1 MKDNKKI
8 IIAFIVF
15 SMLLSLLAI
24 FAGAREAP
32 TWRSSARASALYDPT
47 RGIFL
52 SEKQGD
58 ERLPMASTT
67 KIMTALIAIERS
79 DPDVVITIPREAVG
93 IEGSSVYL
101 TEGDTISVR
110 DLIYSTMLA
119 SANDAAT
126 ALAIHIGGDVHGFAE
141 IMNERAY
148 AMGLT
153 NTHYDNPH
161 GLDSEEHYTTARDL
175 AILAGEALKNEE
187 FKKIS
192 STYKH
197 SFFIS
202 DKPRTV
208 VNHNKLLSRVEDAVG
223 VKTGYTKRCGRCL
236 VGAIERDG
244 VLLVSVTLDDPND
257 WVDHEAMLEGGF
269 SEYKRVDLAEITDT
283 EFTLSSPFPGKGY
296 ISANIPESERYAT
309 LHPSDLDCLTVTVDL
324 PEVICYAVKRGDK
337 LGELR
342 LERNEKIIKAVDIV
356 AKEDSS
362 PLDFFNKKT

>member
-15 SMLLSLLAI
+15 SMLLSALAI
-24 FAGAREAP
+24 FAGAIEAP
-32 TWRSSARASALYDPT
+32 AWRSSARASALYDPA

-52 SEKQGD
+52 SESSYN

-67 KIMTALIAIERS
+67 KIMTALIAIES
-79 DPDVVITIPREAVG
+79 CDPDLVVTVPAEAVG

-101 TEGDTISVR
+101 KQGDRITVR

-119 SANDAAT
+119 SANDAAA
-126 ALAIHIGGDVHGFAE
+126 ALAIHIGGDIGGFAKM
-141 IMNERAY
+141 MNDRAY
-148 AMGLT
+148 AMGLKD
-153 NTHYDNPH
+153 THFDNPH
-161 GLDSEEHYTTARDL
+161 GLDSDEHYTTAHDL

-208 VNHNKLLSRVEDAVG
+208 VNHNKLLKRVDGAVG
-223 VKTGYTKRCGRCL
+223 VKTGYTRRCGRCL
-236 VGAIERDG
+236 VGAAERDG

-257 WVDHEAMLEGGF
+257 WADHEAMLCGGF
-269 SEYKRVDLAEITDT
+269 AEYKRVDISELAET
-283 EFTLSSPFPGKGY
+283 EFELALLFPMGRTV
-296 ISANIPESERYAT
+296 SAHIPESERYAT
-309 LHPSDLDCLTVTVDL
+309 LHPSDLDDLTVHIDL
-324 PEVICYAVKRGDK
+324 PDVITGKVNIGDR
-337 LGELR
+337 LGELV
-342 LERNEKIIKAVDIV
+342 LESNGRVLKKASIIS
-356 AKEDSS
+356 KENAAPFCHS
-362 PLDFFNKKT
+362 N